1 MFTIY
6 ESGLFLLLSLIHMG
20 SCILAFWV
28 SWLIYPSNDL
38 AVMLLGIMTCITAL
52 PAAFW
57 AREVYLLHEK
67 TNGCRQ
73 K

>member
-20 SCILAFWV
+20 SYMLAFWV

-57 AREVYLLHEK
+57 AREVYLE
-67 TNGCRQ
+67 GV
-73 K
+73 